1 MVETFLSHRAHRYQ
15 EAFEFAQRQA
25 AATLERTPD
34 YFPIYTVGGRW
45 HHAGELWT
53 DWTGGF
59 LYGFSQVYAQTG
71 REEFLEVSERN
82 AGFWLRNLPADGI
95 PYWDFR
101 ADLAQPLPWGPQKDS
116 SAAAIAACG
125 LWDLAAQ
132 SQSLERAEGY
142 RTTALAMLDRLVEPE
157 YLAIETPGWEGVLK
171 HGVYHTRKNLGL
183 DVSVTW
189 GDFFLVEALAKVL
202 ANPRSA

>member
-1 MVETFLSHRAHRYQ
+1 MREDTHQGWRADSAWARGL
-15 EAFEFAQRQA
+15 A
-25 AATLERTPD
+25 
-34 YFPIYTVGGRW
+34 W
-45 HHAGELWT
+45 S
-53 DWTGGF
+53 

-82 AGFWLRNLPADGI
+82 AGFSLKNLPADGI

-101 ADLAQPLPWGPQKDS
+101 ADLAQPLPWGRQKDS

-132 SQSLERAEGY
+132 TQSLERAEGY

-171 HGVYHTRKNLGL
+171 HGVYHTRKNLGV
-183 DVSVTW
+183 DESVMW